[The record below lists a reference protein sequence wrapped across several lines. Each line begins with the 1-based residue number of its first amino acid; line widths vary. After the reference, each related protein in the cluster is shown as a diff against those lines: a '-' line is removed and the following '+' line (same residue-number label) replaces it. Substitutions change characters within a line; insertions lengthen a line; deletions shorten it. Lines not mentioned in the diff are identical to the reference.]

1 MKYRTQPRAP
11 DVARVHTRAY
21 THTHAHI
28 RTCANDDGRRRALA
42 LARKSRLPCRLQIF
56 NNGYFIKLVEPLR
69 DEEGRE
75 IRACLGKYTGER
87 EREGEKTRK
96 KGREVRFVDATMIFL
111 HCVKSWSDA
120 TEERGEHAAAH
131 RIVSRFAAPA
141 WKHRVDRNVQPAS
154 FERP

>member
-1 MKYRTQPRAP
+1 MTRR
-11 DVARVHTRAY
+11 DERFARVWGNTR
-21 THTHAHI
+21 
-28 RTCANDDGRRRALA
+28 
-42 LARKSRLPCRLQIF
+42 
-56 NNGYFIKLVEPLR
+56 E
-69 DEEGRE
+69 RE
-75 IRACLGKYTGER
+75 KER
-87 EREGEKTRK
+87 ERRRERREEKR
-96 KGREVRFVDATMIFL
+96 DSSMQTMIFL

>member
-1 MKYRTQPRAP
+1 M
-11 DVARVHTRAY
+11 TR
-21 THTHAHI
+21 
-28 RTCANDDGRRRALA
+28 RN
-42 LARKSRLPCRLQIF
+42 
-56 NNGYFIKLVEPLR
+56 
-69 DEEGRE
+69 E

-87 EREGEKTRK
+87 EKERERRRERREEKR
-96 KGREVRFVDATMIFL
+96 DSSMQTMIFL

-120 TEERGEHAAAH
+120 TEKRGEHAAAH